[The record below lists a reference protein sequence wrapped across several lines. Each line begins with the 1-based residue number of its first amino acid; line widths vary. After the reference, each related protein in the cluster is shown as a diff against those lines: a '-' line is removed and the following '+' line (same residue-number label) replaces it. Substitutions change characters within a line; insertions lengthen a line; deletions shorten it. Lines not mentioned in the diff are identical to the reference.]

1 MYVRLV
7 IAGYHFNPL
16 LNFCATAFVASS
28 VAMMGERYDLGTTPE
43 IAVASSVL
51 LLVPGFPLIN
61 SLSDMVKGY
70 TNTGLARWSIAT
82 LLTLSTC
89 IGIIAAMS
97 LWGYEGWN

>member
-1 MYVRLV
+1 
-7 IAGYHFNPL
+7 
-16 LNFCATAFVASS
+16 
-28 VAMMGERYDLGTTPE
+28 MMGERYDLGTTPE